1 MTPEY
6 AKSGRFVQF
15 YAPFRAGL
23 VYKVPMKLQTLMV
36 LLAMTSPAAA
46 FELEPVRAAHSLP
59 ALGGLRF
66 DGDQVSQ
73 QVVGARK
80 SGDATPATANDKW
93 HLGSCTKAM
102 TATVVA
108 TFVEGGA
115 LRWESTLAELF
126 PHLEAMH
133 PSLKPVTL
141 AQLLGQRSGLGSIR
155 DIADGALWDSLW
167 DEALDPVVGRRRV
180 ADAMLTTAPAKTP
193 GMEFF
198 YSNANYV
205 IAGAALERLTGKS
218 WEILIRERLFN
229 PLEMN
234 SCGFGAPGTPG
245 ASSPDQPWGHDVD
258 DGVLKPVEPGFF
270 ADNPPTV
277 GPAGTVHC
285 SMTDWAKFLRLH
297 VKGFRGEKTALLQ
310 PATFVRL
317 HTPLGGQDYTPGGWI
332 RTERDWAGGPVLT
345 HAGSNTLNLA
355 VTWLAPRK
363 NLGVLAV
370 TNRADGQADDGT
382 DAAIG
387 LLLGP

>member
-1 MTPEY
+1 
-6 AKSGRFVQF
+6 
-15 YAPFRAGL
+15 
-23 VYKVPMKLQTLMV
+23 MKFLTFMV

-46 FELEPVRAAHSLP
+46 EGLEPVRATHSLP

-66 DGDQVSQ
+66 AGDQVSQ
-73 QVVGARK
+73 QVVGVRK
-80 SGDATPATANDKW
+80 HGDATEATADDQW

-108 TFVEGGA
+108 TFVEEG
-115 LRWESTLAELF
+115 LLSWTSTLAELF
-126 PHLEAMH
+126 PHLDAMH
-133 PSLKPVTL
+133 ESLKSVTL
-141 AQLLGQRSGLGSIR
+141 TQLLGQRAGLGSIR
-155 DIADGALWDSLW
+155 DIAGGALWESLW
-167 DEALDPVVGRRRV
+167 DERLDPVVGRRRV

-193 GMEFF
+193 GTEFF

-218 WEILIRERLFN
+218 WEILIRERLFA
-229 PLEMN
+229 PLGMDG
-234 SCGFGAPGTPG
+234 CGFGAPGTPG
-245 ASSPDQPWGHDVD
+245 AARPDQPWGHQTSDGE
-258 DGVLKPVEPGFF
+258 DGVLTPVEPGFF
-270 ADNPPTV
+270 ADNPPTL

-285 SMTDWAKFLRLH
+285 AMADWAKFLRLH
-297 VKGFRGEKTALLQ
+297 VKGFRGEKTPVLQ
-310 PATFVRL
+310 PRSFVRL

-363 NLGVLAV
+363 DLGVLAV
-370 TNRADGQADDGT
+370 TNRADGKADEGT

-387 LLLGP
+387 VLLGE